1 MRSRG
6 DSMDI
11 AIVTTR
17 LVDKDAQGNFTAATA
32 GALKARCGGRVSI
45 YTFAYERPP
54 IDGVD
59 VHFMAGKNGHGL
71 LSNAK
76 VFLRTPALAKE
87 LSGYDVLLLV
97 GPDVGALPAAHRA
110 KKYNPA
116 LKLLWVYHGLTPTEF
131 LSSFK
136 EKVLTRIRKAAYLRS
151 MRRSDLV
158 QADSCFVVE
167 ELKSEG
173 IDASKLVAMP
183 IGVDLNRFA
192 AGAGA
197 KVRARYNIDDSFLLM
212 YVGRLAGLKHVDDL
226 IRTMVF
232 LKSDNIRL
240 MLVGG
245 GPEREKLGTLVKDS
259 GIEDRVIFAGRVDDD
274 ELPDY
279 YAACDAWVT
288 ASRHEGFCVPIIE
301 AMAAGKP
308 VIVPDVAAMPE
319 TAGDGGL
326 IFPQGNIED
335 LAGKVAMLK
344 HDKRLYSSL
353 CARALARA
361 SSFEMPKV
369 LENYINLIL
378 RVGSKKR
385 NN

>member
-1 MRSRG
+1 
-6 DSMDI
+6 MDI

-59 VHFMAGKNGHGL
+59 VHFMAGKNGHSL

-76 VFLRTPALAKE
+76 VFLRTPTLAKE

-97 GPDVGALPAAHRA
+97 GPDAGALPAAHRA
-110 KKYNPA
+110 KKYNSA
-116 LKLLWVYHGLTPTEF
+116 LKLLWVYHGLTPAEF

-136 EKVLTRIRKAAYLRS
+136 EKVLTRIRRAAYLRS
-151 MRRSDLV
+151 MRRSDRV
-158 QADSCFVVE
+158 QADSGFVVE
-167 ELKSEG
+167 ELKKAG

-183 IGVDLNRFA
+183 VGVDLERFA
-192 AGAGA
+192 MGDRA
-197 KVRARYNIDDSFLLM
+197 KVRARYNIGDSFLLL
-212 YVGRLAGLKHVDDL
+212 YVGRLVGLKHVDDL
-226 IRTMVF
+226 IKAIAS
-232 LKSDNIRL
+232 LKSDKVRL
-240 MLVGG
+240 MIVGG
-245 GPEREKLGTLVKDS
+245 GPEREPLEALAKKLGVEGMVT
-259 GIEDRVIFAGRVDDD
+259 FAGWAGDE

-288 ASRHEGFCVPIIE
+288 ASRHEGFCVPIVE

-319 TAGDGGL
+319 TAGNAGL
-326 IFPQGNIED
+326 VYHAEDVEALSGKIEE
-335 LAGKVAMLK
+335 LMR
-344 HDKRLYSSL
+344 DKGLYMSL
-353 CARALARA
+353 SAATRERARA
-361 SSFEMPKV
+361 FDMPIV
-369 LENYINLIL
+369 LGRFVDLVL
-378 RVGSKKR
+378 GK
-385 NN
+385 